1 MGLKTT
7 SPGLKKVVKEVAW
20 RPGSPGKGYQA
31 FCSDPRLADLA
42 ALGRAVRSPLCT
54 SGGLAPAEGG
64 QDGCCP
70 ATLGGREW
78 GGIVLLTVSAG
89 RANPKVKP
97 SGAPGVPA
105 PGRVKPGPPDPRQR
119 GAAWTS
125 ALGAKL
131 RSQPRAAPDPTLLII
146 TNVPFAERDFIFAE
160 NSSEILISS
169 HSAGPNR

>member
-97 SGAPGVPA
+97 SGAPGGSRAWAGEAWA
-105 PGRVKPGPPDPRQR
+105 PRPE
-119 GAAWTS
+119 AARRS
-125 ALGAKL
+125 LDL
-131 RSQPRAAPDPTLLII
+131 RARS
-146 TNVPFAERDFIFAE
+146 
-160 NSSEILISS
+160 
-169 HSAGPNR
+169 